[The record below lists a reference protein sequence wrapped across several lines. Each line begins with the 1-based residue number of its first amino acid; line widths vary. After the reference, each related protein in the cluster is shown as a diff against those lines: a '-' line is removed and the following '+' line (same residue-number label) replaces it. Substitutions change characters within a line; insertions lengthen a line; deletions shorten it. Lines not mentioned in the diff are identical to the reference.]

1 MSKINNKRAVWI
13 TWHYAARSRNMSKVL
28 DIPIL
33 EYFNNKNILIRHSFS
48 TLWTIYTLLKERPKV
63 VFIQMSFM
71 LLNIVAFYKILTFG
85 KTIIVADCH
94 TKALRRKAK
103 GSFSFIFWKI
113 KKATFKL
120 VDISIVSNVGMEK
133 DIKELHDNYLMIP
146 DKIPEI
152 ESFKNSNDEKYFVY
166 VSSFAVDEP
175 FEEIFEVAKQLPS
188 DIKLYWTGRIP
199 QNISIPKDKP
209 SNLIFTDYISFEE
222 YYKLISNASSIL
234 ALTTEDDCLQSG
246 AYEALAVQTPM
257 VLTDSLALRAY
268 FGNSALYS
276 NHTPNEITE
285 KLILTLSSREHLIN
299 YSQEVKKQRD
309 NEFNIIIEK
318 LISEINNT
326 LNRK

>member
-1 MSKINNKRAVWI
+1 MSKINNERAVWI

-33 EYFNNKNILIRHSFS
+33 EYFNNKNVLIRHSFS
-48 TLWTIYTLLKERPKV
+48 TLWTIFTLLKERPRV
-63 VFIQMSFM
+63 IFIQMSFM

-94 TKALRRKAK
+94 TKALRRKAR
-103 GSFSFIFWKI
+103 GPFSSIFWKI

-120 VDISIVSNVGMEK
+120 VYISIVSNVGMEK

-152 ESFKNSNDEKYFVY
+152 ELLKNNTGEKYFVY

-175 FEEIFEVAKQLPS
+175 FDEIFEVAKQLPS

-199 QNISIPKDKP
+199 KNISIPKNKP
-209 SNLIFTDYISFEE
+209 SNLIFTDYISFDE
-222 YYKLISNASSIL
+222 YYKLIANASSIL

-246 AYEALAVQTPM
+246 AYEALAVETPM
-257 VLTDSLALRAY
+257 VITDSIALKAY
-268 FGNSALYS
+268 FQNSAIYTGHS
-276 NHTPNEITE
+276 PKEITE
-285 KLILTLSSREHLIN
+285 NLLSACDSHDELLKNSKSIKEKRN
-299 YSQEVKKQRD
+299 K
-309 NEFNIIIEK
+309 EFNDIISK
-318 LISEINNT
+318 LISEINTN
-326 LNRK
+326 LEK